1 MKIIALIGDQPN
13 HWGLISKVSQIATIS
28 SVVTVS
34 KKNKNKPK
42 SYSKITQSI
51 CALPLSLAWRK
62 MQRSFYITDE
72 FKGKVLK
79 VSTNDIN
86 SDEVLDFAVNEN
98 PDLVIVSG
106 TNLLGAKLIKEL
118 SKTSKIMNLHTGISP
133 YVKGGPNCTNW
144 CLSNRNFHLIGN
156 TVMWLDD
163 GIDTGNLIVTEKC
176 PLTGNESL
184 TELHIKVMNHAHD
197 IYIKAIN
204 AYVKNQPLQNISQN
218 KISIGHLYLTKD
230 WNKKEIF
237 KSLYNFYFY
246 FSKKNVNS
254 DNDDVLFV
262 NIDTDNNQ
270 KT

>member
-1 MKIIALIGDQPN
+1 MKIVAFIGDQPN

-34 KKNKNKPK
+34 KKYNKKK
-42 SYSKITQSI
+42 SYSKFIQSI

-62 MQRSFYITDE
+62 MQRSFIITDE
-72 FKGKVLK
+72 FKSRVLK

-86 SDEVLDFAVNEN
+86 SDEVLEFIVNES

-176 PLTGNESL
+176 PLIGNESL
-184 TELHIKVMNHAHD
+184 SELHIKVMNHAHD
-197 IYIKAIN
+197 IYSKVIKA
-204 AYVKNQPLQNISQN
+204 YVNKQPLQNISQHE
-218 KISIGHLYLTKD
+218 ISSGHLYLTKD
-230 WNKKEIF
+230 WNKKEVI
-237 KSLYNFYFY
+237 KALYNYYFY
-246 FSKKNVNS
+246 FSNENI
-254 DNDDVLFV
+254 NNNINDVLFV
-262 NIDTDNNQ
+262 NTDNY
-270 KT
+270 KKK